1 MEMEAEAMQIGGLG
15 GSHGTGD
22 HHVTNCIHDH
32 HDTQN
37 HTGGMAMKSSAA
49 ADVQGAKAELQ
60 QESLFSLTSWLK
72 NALGNGKGFLL
83 NFWGEGQASAGNSA
97 SGRAGVSGA
106 ENGQAVSQAAG
117 HTETTVMVSAA
128 AAAVPAASQ
137 PDKINNTGYQTAKE
151 RRKQRQNLFRKVKDR
166 FRNMSGQLHDRR
178 AGKSLDAQT
187 RELFRTEREQSKEDL
202 HRHSRHR
209 RDTVEI
215 SCART
220 EDNYL
225 MDSYDRRG
233 EYSRLTTKK

>member
-1 MEMEAEAMQIGGLG
+1 MQIGGLG
-15 GSHGTGD
+15 GSHSTGD

-32 HDTQN
+32 HDTQD

-60 QESLFSLTSWLK
+60 QEGLFSLTSWLK

-97 SGRAGVSGA
+97 SGRAVVSGV
-106 ENGQAVSQAAG
+106 ESGQAVSQAAG
-117 HTETTVMVSAA
+117 HTETGVMASA
-128 AAAVPAASQ
+128 AAAVPSAVQSNLT
-137 PDKINNTGYQTAKE
+137 NNMSYQTAKE
-151 RRKQRQNLFRKVKDR
+151 KRRQKQNLFQKMKDR
-166 FRNMSGQLHDRR
+166 FHNMSGQLHDKR

-187 RELFRTEREQSKEDL
+187 RDLFRTKREQSKEDL
-202 HRHSRHR
+202 RRHSRHR

-220 EDNYL
+220 DDNYL